1 MHFHNQSEQPDE
13 TTSSVVYIPQSE
25 ISQDLPPIIVIVQSE
40 INEEAIATYIS
51 YCVSIAEKHK
61 ALPIL
66 FIIAL
71 KGYSSEVFKLNFER
85 SETRVLEQTHLQIL
99 DEELLHSPMNE
110 LVAFDYFL
118 INYRKLVLSSTSSK
132 DSTVQWLVKIAKA
145 KMKVRTSS
153 LERAAS

>member
-85 SETRVLEQTHLQIL
+85 SETRPFI
-99 DEELLHSPMNE
+99 DSDSPMNE